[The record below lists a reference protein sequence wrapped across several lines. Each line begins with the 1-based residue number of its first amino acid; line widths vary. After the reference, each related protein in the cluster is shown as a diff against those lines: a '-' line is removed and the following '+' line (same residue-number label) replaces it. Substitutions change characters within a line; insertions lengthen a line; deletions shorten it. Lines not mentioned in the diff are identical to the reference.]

1 MPVLYEDEGAK
12 AAKILIVSS
21 SQICLNALDELAGRF
36 WHKAELSSSSRV
48 NSNGGY
54 LMHFPDSNAMYS
66 GLEEIKS
73 TVQNTD
79 SHTKIIVYNYPPQAQ
94 GP

>member
-1 MPVLYEDEGAK
+1 
-12 AAKILIVSS
+12 
-21 SQICLNALDELAGRF
+21 
-36 WHKAELSSSSRV
+36 
-48 NSNGGY
+48 
-54 LMHFPDSNAMYS
+54 MHFPDSNAMYS